1 MVTTNILLAAIV
13 MLLGVLVLFNS
24 GNPTPNATREL
35 FQILEDIKNKI
46 K

>member
-13 MLLGVLVLFNS
+13 TLLGVLVMFNS
-24 GNPTPNATREL
+24 GNPTPKATNEL
-35 FQILEDIKNKI
+35 FKILEDIKNKL

>member
-24 GNPTPNATREL
+24 GNPTPKETNEL
-35 FQILEDIKNKI
+35 FKTLEDIKNKI